1 MGFTSVVTDIV
12 GTQSRTIATIKT
24 LGADLSDSE
33 VILAII
39 AGVVGLFIWGRLP
52 VMLVAL
58 MVPIALFFSGIL
70 ALDQVFSGFGD
81 TVIIFIASLFVVAG
95 GLEASGVTAWVGQW
109 LSRAVGSSPLK
120 LSIFTMLI
128 AALLSPLIS
137 QSGAVAALVPV
148 VILLALRLG
157 NSPSKFLMPLAF
169 ASAAGS
175 KLALTGTP
183 KNVLVSDA
191 ASDAGYGPFGF
202 FEFAWVG
209 VPLLLGT
216 VLVIAIL
223 GRRLLPERQ
232 TANLPED
239 FGQHAHTLTE
249 QYAMT
254 GGARL
259 YRVLDGSRLLGK
271 SREVLDSGSG
281 MSLIAISGSAP
292 DKAGSKTFAAGDVL
306 VLRGSPEVLSDFAT
320 TNRLEVI
327 PEAEGSIADMLFNRH
342 SGLAEVVVK
351 PRSKLIGTV
360 TSPGTL
366 TESGQFVVV
375 AVQRNGQDLG
385 GAGMGDVAGS
395 AGVTL
400 QAGDHLLLQGTWR
413 ALDRIA
419 GDPDVM
425 AVDSPD
431 AVRRQAVPLGPGSTM
446 MLVILAAMV
455 LVLATGVLP
464 APVGVLIAAMAVI
477 ASGILTVP
485 QAYRAIDWNTVV
497 LVGSMIPLSTAMY
510 RTGVATQMAEL
521 LVAAI
526 GGSNPTML
534 LAGLFLFT
542 AILGQVISNT
552 ATAMIVIPIAVMAAG
567 ELGISAK
574 PVLMSLNVGA
584 SAAFLTPVATT
595 SNLIVMG
602 AGGYRFGDYWRL
614 GIVLMALYFLI
625 AVFWVPIVWRL

>member
-1 MGFTSVVTDIV
+1 M
-12 GTQSRTIATIKT
+12 
-24 LGADLSDSE
+24 ADSDL
-33 VILAII
+33 IFAII
-39 AGVVGLFIWGRLP
+39 ATVVGLLIWGRFP

-58 MVPIALFFSGIL
+58 MVPLALFFSGIL
-70 ALDQVFSGFGD
+70 PLDQVFTGFGD
-81 TVIIFIASLFVVAG
+81 TVIIFITSLFIVAA

-109 LSRAVGSSPLK
+109 LSRAVGSSK
-120 LSIFTMLI
+120 VRLSVFTVLI

-148 VILLALRLG
+148 VILLTLRMG
-157 NSPSKFLMPLAF
+157 ESPSKFLMPLAF

-191 ASDAGYGPFGF
+191 AADAGYGAFGF

-216 VLVIAIL
+216 VLVVSIL
-223 GRRLLPERQ
+223 GRRMLPERKP
-232 TANLPED
+232 ANLPED
-239 FGQHAHTLTE
+239 FGQHARTLTQ

-254 GGARL
+254 GSARL

-271 SREVLDSGSG
+271 SREALDLSSG
-281 MSLIAISGSAP
+281 MSLIAVSGSAP
-292 DKAGSKTFAAGDVL
+292 GRSESKTFAVGDVL
-306 VLRGSPEVLSDFAT
+306 VLRGSPEVLSTFADS
-320 TNRLEVI
+320 NRLELM
-327 PEAEGSIADMLFNRH
+327 PDAEGSIADMLFNRH
-342 SGLAEVVVK
+342 SGLAEFVVK

-360 TSPGTL
+360 MAPGTL
-366 TESGQFVVV
+366 TESGQIVVV

-385 GAGMGDVAGS
+385 GAAMGDVAGPQD
-395 AGVTL
+395 VTL

-419 GDPDVM
+419 SDPDVL

-431 AVRRQAVPLGPGSTM
+431 AVRRQAVPLGPGSKR
-446 MLVILAAMV
+446 MLAILAAMV
-455 LVLATGVLP
+455 AVLTAGVLP
-464 APVGVLIAAMAVI
+464 APVVVLIAAMAVI
-477 ASGILTVP
+477 ASRIITVP

-497 LVGSMIPLSTAMY
+497 LVASMIPLSTAMY
-510 RTGVATQMAEL
+510 RTGVATQMADF

-526 GGSNPTML
+526 GEANPTML

-552 ATAMIVIPIAVMAAG
+552 ATAMIVIPIAVTAAG

-602 AGGYRFGDYWRL
+602 PGGYRFGDYWRL
-614 GIVLMALYFLI
+614 GLVLMALYFLI
-625 AVFWVPIVWRL
+625 AVFWVPVVWRF

>member
-1 MGFTSVVTDIV
+1 M
-12 GTQSRTIATIKT
+12 
-24 LGADLSDSE
+24 
-33 VILAII
+33 ILAIV
-39 AGVVGLFIWGRLP
+39 AGVVGLFTWGRLP

-58 MVPIALFFSGIL
+58 MVPLALFFSGIL
-70 ALDQVFSGFGD
+70 PLDQVFLGFGD
-81 TVIIFIASLFVVAG
+81 TVIIFIASLFVVAA

-109 LSRAVGSSPLK
+109 LARAVGSSPLK
-120 LSIFTMLI
+120 LSVFTVLI

-148 VILLALRLG
+148 VVLLTLRMG
-157 NSPSKFLMPLAF
+157 QSPSKFLMPLAF

-216 VLVIAIL
+216 VLVVATL
-223 GRRLLPERQ
+223 GRRLLPERKS
-232 TANLPED
+232 AYLPED

-271 SREVLDSGSG
+271 SREALDASSGI
-281 MSLIAISGSAP
+281 SLIAVSGSAL
-292 DKAGSKTFAAGDVL
+292 DTAESKTFAAGDVL
-306 VLRGSPEVLSDFAT
+306 VLRGSNEAMSTFADA
-320 TNRLEVI
+320 NSLDKL
-327 PEAEGSIADMLFNRH
+327 PEAEGTISDMLFNRH

-360 TSPGTL
+360 MSPGTL
-366 TESGQFVVV
+366 TESGQLVVV

-385 GAGMGDVAGS
+385 GANMGDVAGS
-395 AGVTL
+395 ADVTL

-419 GDPDVM
+419 SDPDVL

-446 MLVILAAMV
+446 MMVILAAMV
-455 LVLATGVLP
+455 LVLATGILP
-464 APVGVLIAAMAVI
+464 ASVGVLIAAMAVI
-477 ASGILTVP
+477 AFGILTVP

-497 LVGSMIPLSTAMY
+497 LVASMLPLSAAMY
-510 RTGVATQMAEL
+510 RTGVATQMADF
-521 LVAAI
+521 LVAAL
-526 GGSNPTML
+526 GGANPTML

-567 ELGISAK
+567 EMGISAK
-574 PVLMSLNVGA
+574 TVLMSLNVGA

-602 AGGYRFGDYWRL
+602 PGGYRFGDYWRL
-614 GIVLMALYFLI
+614 GLVLMALYFVI
-625 AVFWVPIVWRL
+625 AVFWVPVVWKL

>member
-1 MGFTSVVTDIV
+1 MSD
-12 GTQSRTIATIKT
+12 
-24 LGADLSDSE
+24 AD
-33 VILAII
+33 VIFAII
-39 AGVVGLFIWGRLP
+39 AGVVGLLIWGRLP

-58 MVPIALFFSGIL
+58 MVPLALFFSGIL
-70 ALDQVFSGFGD
+70 PLDQVFAGFGD
-81 TVIIFIASLFVVAG
+81 TVIIFIASLFVVAA

-109 LSRAVGSSPLK
+109 LSRAVGSSPFK
-120 LSIFTMLI
+120 LSVFTVLI

-148 VILLALRLG
+148 VILLTLRMG
-157 NSPSKFLMPLAF
+157 KSPSKFLMPLAF

-191 ASDAGYGPFGF
+191 AADAGYGPFGF

-216 VLVIAIL
+216 ILIVAVL

-232 TANLPED
+232 SANLPED
-239 FGQHAHTLTE
+239 FGQHARTLAE

-254 GGARL
+254 GSARL
-259 YRVLDGSRLLGK
+259 YRVLDGSSLLGK
-271 SREVLDSGSG
+271 SREALEAVSGI
-281 MSLIAISGSAP
+281 SLIAVSGAAP
-292 DKAGSKTFAAGDVL
+292 DRAESRTFAAGDVL
-306 VLRGSPEVLSDFAT
+306 VLRGNMEALSVFADA
-320 TNRLEVI
+320 NGLEAL
-327 PEAEGSIADMLFNRH
+327 PDAEGSIADMLFNRH
-342 SGLAEVVVK
+342 SGLAEVVIK

-360 TSPGTL
+360 MSPGSVTQ
-366 TESGQFVVV
+366 SGQLVVV

-385 GAGMGDVAGS
+385 GANIGDVDGT

-413 ALDRIA
+413 ALERMSS
-419 GDPDVM
+419 DPDVL
-425 AVDSPD
+425 AVDSPE
-431 AVRRQAVPLGPGSTM
+431 AVRRQAVPLGRGSKR
-446 MLVILAAMV
+446 MLAILAVMV
-455 LVLATGVLP
+455 VVLAAGVLP
-464 APVGVLIAAMAVI
+464 APVVVLVAAMAVI
-477 ASGILTVP
+477 GSRIITVP

-497 LVGSMIPLSTAMY
+497 LVASMLPLSTAMY
-510 RTGVATQMAEL
+510 RTGVAAQMADF
-521 LVAAI
+521 LVAAL
-526 GGSNPTML
+526 GGATPTTL

-542 AILGQVISNT
+542 AVLGQVISNT

-602 AGGYRFGDYWRL
+602 PGGYRFGDYWRL
-614 GIVLMALYFLI
+614 GLVLMALYFVI
-625 AVFWVPIVWRL
+625 AVFWVPVVWRL

>member
-1 MGFTSVVTDIV
+1 
-12 GTQSRTIATIKT
+12 
-24 LGADLSDSE
+24 LSDSE

-39 AGVVGLFIWGRLP
+39 AAVVGLFIWGRLP

-58 MVPIALFFSGIL
+58 MVPLALFLSGIL

-81 TVIIFIASLFVVAG
+81 TVIIFIASLFVVAS

-109 LSRAVGSSPLK
+109 LSRAVGSSPFR
-120 LSIFTMLI
+120 LSIFTVLI

-148 VILLALRLG
+148 VILLALRMG
-157 NSPSKFLMPLAF
+157 HSPSKFLMPLAF

-202 FEFAWVG
+202 FEFAFVG

-216 VLVIAIL
+216 VLIVAIF
-223 GRRLLPERQ
+223 GRRLLPERKS
-232 TANLPED
+232 ANLPED
-239 FGQHAHTLTE
+239 FGQHARTLTE
-249 QYAMT
+249 QYAMI
-254 GGARL
+254 GDARL

-271 SREVLDSGSG
+271 SREVVESGSG
-281 MSLIAISGSAP
+281 LSLIAVSGVAP
-292 DKAGSKTFAAGDVL
+292 NEAESRTFAVGDVL
-306 VLRGSPEVLSDFAT
+306 VLRGKPEVMSAFAD
-320 TNRLEVI
+320 TNRLDVMAD
-327 PEAEGSIADMLFNRH
+327 AEGSIADMLFNRH

-400 QAGDHLLLQGTWR
+400 QAGDHLLLQGTWK

-419 GDPDVM
+419 SDPDVL

-431 AVRRQAVPLGPGSTM
+431 VVRRQAVPLGPGSTT

-464 APVGVLIAAMAVI
+464 APVVVLIAAMAVI

-485 QAYRAIDWNTVV
+485 QAYRAVDWNTVV
-497 LVGSMIPLSTAMY
+497 LIASMIPLSTAMY

-521 LVAAI
+521 LVAAL
-526 GGSNPTML
+526 GASNPTML

-602 AGGYRFGDYWRL
+602 PGGYRFGDYWRL
-614 GIVLMALYFLI
+614 GIVLMALYFVI
-625 AVFWVPIVWRL
+625 AVFWVPVVWRL

>member
-1 MGFTSVVTDIV
+1 LSN
-12 GTQSRTIATIKT
+12 
-24 LGADLSDSE
+24 AD
-33 VILAII
+33 VIFAII
-39 AGVVGLFIWGRLP
+39 AGVVGLLIWGRLP

-58 MVPIALFFSGIL
+58 TVPLALFFSGIL
-70 ALDQVFSGFGD
+70 PLDQVFSGFGD
-81 TVIIFIASLFVVAG
+81 TVIIFIASLFVVAA

-109 LSRAVGSSPLK
+109 LSRAVGSSPFK
-120 LSIFTMLI
+120 LSVFTVLI

-148 VILLALRLG
+148 VILLALRMG
-157 NSPSKFLMPLAF
+157 KSPSKFLMPLAF

-216 VLVIAIL
+216 VLVVAIL
-223 GRRLLPERQ
+223 GRRLLPERKSPD
-232 TANLPED
+232 LPED
-239 FGQHAHTLTE
+239 FGQHAHTLIE
-249 QYAMT
+249 QYAMP

-271 SREVLDSGSG
+271 SREALDPSSGI
-281 MSLIAISGSAP
+281 SLIAVSGATP
-292 DKAGSKTFAAGDVL
+292 DKAESRTFAAGDVL
-306 VLRGSPEVLSDFAT
+306 VLRGGPEVLSTFADA
-320 TNRLEVI
+320 NRLDVM
-327 PEAEGSIADMLFNRH
+327 PDAEGSIADMLFNRH

-360 TSPGTL
+360 VSPGTL

-419 GDPDVM
+419 SDPDVL

-431 AVRRQAVPLGPGSTM
+431 AVRRQAVPLGTGSTM

-455 LVLATGVLP
+455 LVLATGALP

-497 LVGSMIPLSTAMY
+497 LVASMLPLSAAMY
-510 RTGVATQMAEL
+510 RTGVATQMADF
-521 LVAAI
+521 LVAAL
-526 GGSNPTML
+526 GGANPTML

-567 ELGISAK
+567 EMGISAK
-574 PVLMSLNVGA
+574 TVLMSLNVGA

-602 AGGYRFGDYWRL
+602 PGGYRFGDYWKL
-614 GIVLMALYFLI
+614 GIVLMAFYFLV
-625 AVFWVPIVWRL
+625 AVFWVPVVWRL